1 MKEIGNRFTDII
13 LPLFDYFNI
22 DISYFDKKV
31 SYNLSN
37 DFITNLTDELISI
50 HIFYINIM
58 SK

>member
-1 MKEIGNRFTDII
+1 MKEIGNSFTNII
-13 LPLFDYFNI
+13 LPLFEYFNI
-22 DISYFDKKV
+22 DFSYFDKRF

>member
-1 MKEIGNRFTDII
+1 MKDIVNSFTNII
-13 LPLFDYFNI
+13 LPLSEYFNI
-22 DISYFDKKV
+22 DISYFDKTF

-50 HIFYINIM
+50 HIFYSNIM

>member
-1 MKEIGNRFTDII
+1 MKEIVNSFTNI
-13 LPLFDYFNI
+13 FNI
-22 DISYFDKKV
+22 EFSYFDKTF

-58 SK
+58 GK